1 MDTFVDKDVCKRY
14 MGVESMKILVCETNG
29 RCIEYVERF
38 DVPSGF
44 TIVEVDDTQG
54 KEAVRQG
61 LIYKNGKFIKQ
72 EEDKEDL
79 LQDIDLEYSEKI
91 KAVETEM
98 ARTLAVGDNDLL
110 DELKEEREELV
121 NEYKE
126 KRGVI
131 TNG

>member
-1 MDTFVDKDVCKRY
+1 
-14 MGVESMKILVCETNG
+14 MKILVCETNG

-61 LIYKNGKFIKQ
+61 LIYKDGKFVKQ
-72 EEDKEDL
+72 EENKEELLHDL
-79 LQDIDLEYSEKI
+79 DLEYSEKI
-91 KAVETEM
+91 KAVESEM

-110 DELKEEREELV
+110 DELKEEREQLV
-121 NEYKE
+121 NEYKK
-126 KRGVI
+126 KRGEL
-131 TNG
+131 TND